1 MTIPKLPKL
10 IKIRQT
16 LPRPEVADLATSL
29 KSQLAQLPTRPQGAR
44 VALAVGSRG
53 ISDLVPVVRIV
64 SSYLSEQGYLPFV
77 VAAMGSHGGGTVAGQ
92 LAVLEGYGISEATL
106 GIPVQAST
114 ETVAFPGTAY
124 QGPVLVNDLA
134 WEADG
139 IVLINRVKTH
149 TDIQAELESGLAKM
163 IAIGLGNREQ
173 AESLH
178 HEGLE
183 ALSHAIPLIAEDVL
197 ASGKVWFGVAVVENA
212 YAGTACVEVLPSES
226 LLEQEKRLLRYSK
239 ELAAAL
245 PVAQLDVLVI
255 DRGGKDFAGS
265 CIDTH
270 VIGRMALIGERDLD
284 TPRIHR
290 VVVCDL
296 SDHSQGNAAGIG
308 LVDFITR
315 RFFNKIDFPST
326 YTNCISCIFPERG
339 KLPVVMETDGQA
351 ILTALE
357 TCRTASIQNP
367 RIIRIP
373 DTLHLESMYVSAA
386 VYEEL
391 SHRAGI
397 EILSDYVDSIDEF
410 GNLIE
415 F

>member
-1 MTIPKLPKL
+1 MNTLTLPKL
-10 IKIRQT
+10 IKIRQK
-16 LPRPEVADLATSL
+16 LPRPVVDDLALSL
-29 KSQLAQLPTRPQGAR
+29 HAQLAKLPAWPRGAR
-44 VALAVGSRG
+44 IALAVGSRG
-53 ISDLVPVVRIV
+53 ISDLVPVVQIV

-77 VAAMGSHGGGTVAGQ
+77 VAAMGSHGGGTVSGQ

-106 GIPVQAST
+106 GIPVRAST
-114 ETVAFPGTAY
+114 ETVAFAGTVY

-134 WEADG
+134 WKADG

-183 ALSHAIPLIAEDVL
+183 ALSQAIPLIAADVL
-197 ASGKVWFGVAVVENA
+197 SSGKVWFGVAIVENA
-212 YAGTACVEVLPSES
+212 YAETACVEVLLPDS
-226 LLEQEKRLLRYSK
+226 LLEEEKRLLRLSK
-239 ELAAAL
+239 ELASAL
-245 PVAQLDVLVI
+245 PVDDLDVLVI

-270 VIGRMALIGERDLD
+270 VIGRMSLIGERDLD

-308 LVDFITR
+308 LADFITR

-351 ILTALE
+351 VMAALE

-373 DTLHLESMYVSAA
+373 DTLHLEYLYVSAA

-391 SHRAGI
+391 SGHVGI
-397 EILSDYVDSIDEF
+397 ETLSDFVDIVDSAGQLSEF
-410 GNLIE
+410 
-415 F
+415 

>member
-1 MTIPKLPKL
+1 MNLPRLPKL

-16 LPRPEVADLATSL
+16 LLRPVVSDLTASL
-29 KSQLAQLPTRPQGAR
+29 HAQLGQLPTWPRGAR
-44 VALAVGSRG
+44 IALAVGSRG
-53 ISDLVPVVRIV
+53 ISDLVPVVKAI
-64 SSYLSEQGYLPFV
+64 SSYLGEQGYAPFV
-77 VAAMGSHGGGTVAGQ
+77 IAAMGSHGGGTVIGQ
-92 LAVLEGYGISEATL
+92 LAVLEGYGISEAAL
-106 GIPVQAST
+106 GIPVRAST
-114 ETVAFPGTAY
+114 ETVAFTGVAY

-183 ALSHAIPLIAEDVL
+183 ALSRAIPLIAADVL
-197 ASGKVWFGVAVVENA
+197 ASGKVLFGVAIVENA
-212 YAGTACVEVLPSES
+212 YAETACVEVLQPATM
-226 LLEQEKRLLRYSK
+226 LEQEKSLLRFSK
-239 ELAAAL
+239 ELAAVL
-245 PVAQLDVLVI
+245 PVDDLDVLVI
-255 DRGGKDFAGS
+255 DRGGKDIAGS

-308 LVDFITR
+308 LADFITR

-351 ILTALE
+351 IRTALE

-373 DTLHLESMYVSAA
+373 DTLHLEYLYVSKS
-386 VYEEL
+386 VYKEL
-391 SHRAGI
+391 STRAGI
-397 EILSDYVDSIDEF
+397 ETLSDYVDIVDAAGQLLEF
-410 GNLIE
+410 
-415 F
+415 

>member
-10 IKIRQT
+10 IKIGQT
-16 LPRPEVADLATSL
+16 LPRPVLADLAASL
-29 KSQLAQLPTRPQGAR
+29 KSQLAQLPTRTRGAR

-64 SSYLSEQGYLPFV
+64 STYLSEQGYLPFV

-92 LAVLEGYGISEATL
+92 LAVLDGYGISEATL

-114 ETVAFPGTAY
+114 ETVAFAGTAY

-212 YAGTACVEVLPSES
+212 YAETACVEVLPPES

-308 LVDFITR
+308 LADFITR

-373 DTLHLESMYVSAA
+373 DTLHVESMYVSAA

-397 EILSDYVDSIDEF
+397 ETLSDYVEIVDKS